1 MLTSFPA
8 SVMSLSA
15 VPSMHKQVHQRT
27 RQQQQ
32 IRKPPQHVSPVF
44 GEHEEA
50 NDGQEEQE
58 YDASS

>member
-1 MLTSFPA
+1 
-8 SVMSLSA
+8 MSLSA

>member
-1 MLTSFPA
+1 MALC
-8 SVMSLSA
+8 A

-32 IRKPPQHVSPVF
+32 IWKPPEEVSPMF

-58 YDASS
+58 YDASSRAEPTPVS